1 MTRYLLARLGSALLV
16 LFLLSVAVFAMVR
29 LVPGDPVAAFV
40 DPSNP
45 DPAQVA
51 RIRAELG
58 LDQPFLTQYLTWI
71 GNALTGDLGRA
82 ITQPTTVS
90 TLLGDRIW
98 VSLELALLATLWGVV
113 VGVPAGVL
121 AATWAGRIGDH
132 VIRVL
137 SFVFLATPTFALGT
151 VLVLLN
157 ATTIRAKI
165 IGYVPFREDPLANLQ
180 VMALPSL
187 LLGLMLAAVVTRY
200 TRGELLEQFSADY
213 VRTARAKGARTSRLV
228 VRHALRNALVPV
240 TTVVG
245 LELATLVGGTV
256 VTEAVF
262 ALPGMGS
269 ALINALRSSD
279 YPVIQAAVL
288 LIGLVYVVV
297 NLLVDLLYPV
307 IDPRVRVVGA

>member
-1 MTRYLLARLGSALLV
+1 VIRYLAARLGSALLV
-16 LFLLSVAVFAMVR
+16 LFLLSVAVFSMVR
-29 LVPGDPVAAFV
+29 LIPGDPVAAFV

-45 DPAQVA
+45 DPAQIA
-51 RIRAELG
+51 ALRAELG
-58 LDQPFLTQYLTWI
+58 LDQPFLTQYVQWI
-71 GNALTGDLGRA
+71 GGALRGDFGRA
-82 ITQPTTVS
+82 ITQPTDVS

-98 VSLELALLATLWGVV
+98 VSLELAVLATLWGVLI
-113 VGVPAGVL
+113 GIPAGVL
-121 AATWAGRIGDH
+121 AATFAGRLGDH
-132 VIRVL
+132 VVRFL
-137 SFVFLATPTFALGT
+137 SFVFLATPTFAFGT

-157 ATTIRAKI
+157 ATTLKARI
-165 IGYVPFREDPLANLQ
+165 IGFVPFREDPLANLQ

-187 LLGLMLAAVVTRY
+187 LLGLMLAAVVSRY

-228 VRHALRNALVPV
+228 VGHALRNALVPV

-269 ALINALRSSD
+269 ALITALRSSD

-288 LIGLVYVVV
+288 LIGLVYVLV
-297 NLLVDLLYPV
+297 NLAVDLVYPV
-307 IDPRVRVVGA
+307 IDPRVRVVGS